1 MHEMNGYAGFEH
13 HDYRHRVTLCQDGMR
28 TSPQKRHTRSGFLH
42 PGNRFCPLAT
52 CQVMREGIRMKITDL
67 LRPEGIRIGVEPSD
81 QMDAIDQLI
90 ALQDASGNINDTIA
104 YKEAILARE
113 KEFSTAVGDG
123 IAIPHAKTAAV
134 RQPGLAAITMPKGVD
149 WNAPDG
155 APATLAFMIAAPE
168 GEANT
173 HLQILAKLSQLLMH
187 PEFADA
193 LRTAKT
199 PQELLATID
208 SAEAKRDEM
217 DAARTQAAA
226 PRGESDLP
234 EILAITACP
243 TGIAHTYMAAEAL
256 GKKGAELGVKVK
268 VETQGSAGAKNVLT
282 SEEIAHAK
290 GIIIAADKNVDRTR
304 FAGKRVYS
312 TNVSAGIQEPE
323 RLLRIILDNEAPVQE
338 GQATSAG
345 STDAAG
351 EKDSAWHVIYKHLM
365 NGVSHMLPFVIGG
378 GILTAI
384 AFLVD
389 IGAAGTGTYGSTIPA
404 AALFKTIGG
413 EAFGLMLP
421 ILAAFIAESIA
432 DRPGLA
438 PGFVGGLFAKTG
450 YDLAYLANIN
460 AATPPTTISGGFIA
474 ALFAGFA
481 AGYLTLG
488 IERLCDH
495 LPASLEGI
503 KPILLY
509 PLLGVLGI
517 GAIMLILDPLFGA
530 INTGL
535 SNFLNGMGTGNIV
548 LLGAIVGGM
557 MSIDMGGPFNK
568 AAYVFGTA
576 ALVSPG
582 GSTGQM
588 IMASVM
594 AGGMVPPLVIALSTT
609 FFKNRW
615 TRADRDAGL
624 VNYIMGL
631 SFISEGAI
639 PYAAA
644 DPGHVL
650 PSCIV
655 GSAVAGAL
663 SAAFGCTLPAPH
675 GGIWVIAVIGHP
687 LMYFVALVVGSIV
700 GALILS
706 VWKRGL
712 PAEEAGLA

>member
-1 MHEMNGYAGFEH
+1 
-13 HDYRHRVTLCQDGMR
+13 
-28 TSPQKRHTRSGFLH
+28 
-42 PGNRFCPLAT
+42 
-52 CQVMREGIRMKITDL
+52 MKITDL
-67 LRPEGIRIGVEPSD
+67 LRPEGIKINAVPSD
-81 QMDAIDQLI
+81 QMDAIDQLV
-90 ALQDASGNINDTIA
+90 ALQDASGNIADTVE
-104 YKEAILARE
+104 YKKAILARE
-113 KEFSTAVGDG
+113 GEFSTAVGDG
-123 IAIPHAKTAAV
+123 IAIPHAKTKAV
-134 RQPGLAAITMPKGVD
+134 KKPGLAAMTLAKGVD
-149 WNAPDG
+149 WKAPDD

-168 GEANT
+168 GQNNV
-173 HLQILAKLSQLLMH
+173 HLEMLAKLSQLLMH
-187 PEFADA
+187 EEFANA
-193 LRTAKT
+193 LRSAKT
-199 PQELLATID
+199 PEEFLATID
-208 SAEAKRDEM
+208 RGEAERDAEKAQEAKK
-217 DAARTQAAA
+217 DAAPKA
-226 PRGESDLP
+226 ESDLP
-234 EILAITACP
+234 EVLAITACP

-256 GKKGAELGVKVK
+256 EKKATEMGIKLKA
-268 VETQGSAGAKNVLT
+268 ETQGSAGAKNVLT
-282 SEEIAHAK
+282 AEEIAHAK
-290 GIIIAADKNVDRTR
+290 GIIIAADKNVERER
-304 FAGKRVYS
+304 FAGKPVYS

-323 RLLRIILDNEAPVQE
+323 KLINIILNGEAPVQE
-338 GQATSAG
+338 GSVATASSAG
-345 STDAAG
+345 SG
-351 EKDSAWHVIYKHLM
+351 EKDSVGHVLYKHLM

-389 IGAAGTGTYGSTIPA
+389 IKAAGTATYGSTIPA
-404 AALFKTIGG
+404 AALFKIIGG

-421 ILAAFIAESIA
+421 ILAAYIAESIA

-481 AGYLTLG
+481 AGYLMLG
-488 IERLCDH
+488 IERMCDD

-509 PLLGVLGI
+509 PLLGILAIGIVMLVLN
-517 GAIMLILDPLFGA
+517 PLFGA

-535 SNFLNGMGTGNIV
+535 SDFLNGMGTGNIV
-548 LLGAIVGGM
+548 LLGAVVGGM

-576 ALVSPG
+576 ALVTPG
-582 GSTGQM
+582 GTTGQI

-615 TRADRDAGL
+615 TKANRDAGL

-650 PSCIV
+650 PSCII
-655 GSAVAGAL
+655 GSAIAGGL
-663 SAAFGCTLPAPH
+663 SALFGCTLPAPH
-675 GGIWVIAVIGHP
+675 GGIWVIAVIGNP
-687 LMYFVALVVGSIV
+687 LMYAASVLIGSVV
-700 GALILS
+700 GALIISL
-706 VWKRGL
+706 WKKAL
-712 PAEEAGLA
+712 PASESGLA

>member
-1 MHEMNGYAGFEH
+1 
-13 HDYRHRVTLCQDGMR
+13 
-28 TSPQKRHTRSGFLH
+28 
-42 PGNRFCPLAT
+42 
-52 CQVMREGIRMKITDL
+52 MKITDL
-67 LRPEGIRIGVEPSD
+67 LRPEGIKINAVPSD
-81 QMDAIDQLI
+81 QMDAIDQLV
-90 ALQDASGNINDTIA
+90 ALQDASGNIADTVE
-104 YKEAILARE
+104 YKKAILARE
-113 KEFSTAVGDG
+113 GEFSTAVGDG
-123 IAIPHAKTAAV
+123 IAIPHAKTKAV
-134 RQPGLAAITMPKGVD
+134 KRPGLAAMTLAKGVD
-149 WNAPDG
+149 WKAPDD

-168 GEANT
+168 GQNNV
-173 HLQILAKLSQLLMH
+173 HLEMLAKLSQLLMH
-187 PEFADA
+187 EEFANA
-193 LRTAKT
+193 LRSAKT
-199 PQELLATID
+199 PEEFLATID
-208 SAEAKRDEM
+208 RGEAERDAEKAQEAKK
-217 DAARTQAAA
+217 DAAPKA
-226 PRGESDLP
+226 ESDLP
-234 EILAITACP
+234 EVLAITACP

-256 GKKGAELGVKVK
+256 EKKATEMGIKLKA
-268 VETQGSAGAKNVLT
+268 ETQGSAGAKNVLT
-282 SEEIAHAK
+282 AEEIAHAK
-290 GIIIAADKNVDRTR
+290 GIIIAADKNVERER
-304 FAGKRVYS
+304 FAGKPVYS

-323 RLLRIILDNEAPVQE
+323 KLINIILNGEAPVQE
-338 GQATSAG
+338 GSVATASSAI
-345 STDAAG
+345 SG
-351 EKDSAWHVIYKHLM
+351 EKDSVGHVLYKHLM

-389 IGAAGTGTYGSTIPA
+389 IKAAGTATYGSTIPA
-404 AALFKTIGG
+404 AALFKIIGG

-421 ILAAFIAESIA
+421 ILAAYIAESIA

-438 PGFVGGLFAKTG
+438 PGFVGGLFEKTG

-481 AGYLTLG
+481 AGYLMLG
-488 IERLCDH
+488 IERMCDS

-509 PLLGVLGI
+509 PFFGILAIGIVMLVLN
-517 GAIMLILDPLFGA
+517 PLFGA

-535 SNFLNGMGTGNIV
+535 SDFLNGMGTGNIV
-548 LLGAIVGGM
+548 LLGAVVGGM

-576 ALVSPG
+576 ALVTPG
-582 GSTGQM
+582 GTTGQI

-615 TRADRDAGL
+615 TKANRDAGL

-650 PSCIV
+650 PSCII
-655 GSAVAGAL
+655 GSAIAGGL
-663 SAAFGCTLPAPH
+663 SALFGCTLPAPH
-675 GGIWVIAVIGHP
+675 GGIWVIAVIGNP
-687 LMYFVALVVGSIV
+687 LMYAASVLIGSVV
-700 GALILS
+700 GALIISL
-706 VWKRGL
+706 WKKAL
-712 PAEEAGLA
+712 PASESGLA

>member
-1 MHEMNGYAGFEH
+1 
-13 HDYRHRVTLCQDGMR
+13 
-28 TSPQKRHTRSGFLH
+28 
-42 PGNRFCPLAT
+42 
-52 CQVMREGIRMKITDL
+52 MKITDL
-67 LRPEGIRIGVEPSD
+67 LRPEGIKINAVPSD
-81 QMDAIDQLI
+81 QMDAIDQLV
-90 ALQDASGNINDTIA
+90 ALQDASGNIADTVE
-104 YKEAILARE
+104 YKKAILARE
-113 KEFSTAVGDG
+113 GEFSTAVGDG
-123 IAIPHAKTAAV
+123 IAIPHAKTKAV
-134 RQPGLAAITMPKGVD
+134 KKPGLAAMTLAKGVD
-149 WNAPDG
+149 WKAPDD

-168 GEANT
+168 GQNNV
-173 HLQILAKLSQLLMH
+173 HLEMLAKLSQLLMH
-187 PEFADA
+187 EEFANA
-193 LRTAKT
+193 LRSAKT
-199 PQELLATID
+199 PEEFLATID
-208 SAEAKRDEM
+208 RGEAERDAEKAQEAKK
-217 DAARTQAAA
+217 DAAPKA
-226 PRGESDLP
+226 ESDLP
-234 EILAITACP
+234 EVLAITACP

-256 GKKGAELGVKVK
+256 EKKATEMGIKLKA
-268 VETQGSAGAKNVLT
+268 ETQGSAGAKNVLT
-282 SEEIAHAK
+282 AEEIAHAK
-290 GIIIAADKNVDRTR
+290 GIIIAADKNVERER
-304 FAGKRVYS
+304 FAGKPVYS

-323 RLLRIILDNEAPVQE
+323 KLINIILNGEAPVQE
-338 GQATSAG
+338 GSVATASSAG
-345 STDAAG
+345 SG
-351 EKDSAWHVIYKHLM
+351 EKDSVGHVLYKHLM

-389 IGAAGTGTYGSTIPA
+389 IKAAGTATYGSTIPA
-404 AALFKTIGG
+404 AALFKIIGG

-421 ILAAFIAESIA
+421 ILAAYIAESIA

-481 AGYLTLG
+481 AGYLMLG
-488 IERLCDH
+488 IERMCDN

-509 PLLGVLGI
+509 PLLGILAIGIVMLVLN
-517 GAIMLILDPLFGA
+517 PLFGA

-535 SNFLNGMGTGNIV
+535 SDFLNGMGTGNIV
-548 LLGAIVGGM
+548 LLGAVVGGM

-576 ALVSPG
+576 ALVTPG
-582 GSTGQM
+582 GTTGQI

-615 TRADRDAGL
+615 TKANRDAGL

-650 PSCIV
+650 PSCII
-655 GSAVAGAL
+655 GSAIAGGL
-663 SAAFGCTLPAPH
+663 SALFGCTLPAPH
-675 GGIWVIAVIGHP
+675 GGIWVIAVIGNP
-687 LMYFVALVVGSIV
+687 LMYAASVLIGSVV
-700 GALILS
+700 GALIISL
-706 VWKRGL
+706 WKKAL
-712 PAEEAGLA
+712 PAPESGLA

>member
-1 MHEMNGYAGFEH
+1 
-13 HDYRHRVTLCQDGMR
+13 
-28 TSPQKRHTRSGFLH
+28 
-42 PGNRFCPLAT
+42 
-52 CQVMREGIRMKITDL
+52 MKITDL
-67 LRPEGIRIGVEPSD
+67 LRPEGIKINAVPSD
-81 QMDAIDQLI
+81 QMDAIDQLV
-90 ALQDASGNINDTIA
+90 ALQDASGNIADTVE
-104 YKEAILARE
+104 YKKAILARE
-113 KEFSTAVGDG
+113 GEFSTAVGDG
-123 IAIPHAKTAAV
+123 IAIPHAKTKAV
-134 RQPGLAAITMPKGVD
+134 KKPGLAAMTLAKGVD
-149 WNAPDG
+149 WKAPDD

-168 GEANT
+168 GQNNV
-173 HLQILAKLSQLLMH
+173 HLEMLAKLSQLLMH
-187 PEFADA
+187 EEFANA
-193 LRTAKT
+193 LRSAKT
-199 PQELLATID
+199 PEEFLATID
-208 SAEAKRDEM
+208 RGEAERDAEKAQEAKK
-217 DAARTQAAA
+217 DAAPKA
-226 PRGESDLP
+226 ESNLP
-234 EILAITACP
+234 EVLAITACP

-256 GKKGAELGVKVK
+256 EKKATEMGIKLKA
-268 VETQGSAGAKNVLT
+268 ETQGSAGAKNVLT
-282 SEEIAHAK
+282 AEEIAHAK
-290 GIIIAADKNVDRTR
+290 GIIIAADKNVERER
-304 FAGKRVYS
+304 FAGKPVYS

-323 RLLRIILDNEAPVQE
+323 KLINIILNGEAPVQE
-338 GQATSAG
+338 GSVATASSAG
-345 STDAAG
+345 SG
-351 EKDSAWHVIYKHLM
+351 EKDSVGHVLYKHLM

-389 IGAAGTGTYGSTIPA
+389 IKAAGTATYGSTIPA
-404 AALFKTIGG
+404 AALFKIIGG

-421 ILAAFIAESIA
+421 ILAAYIAESIA

-481 AGYLTLG
+481 AGYLMLG
-488 IERLCDH
+488 IERMCDN

-509 PLLGVLGI
+509 PLLGILAIGIVMLVLN
-517 GAIMLILDPLFGA
+517 PLFGA

-535 SNFLNGMGTGNIV
+535 SDFLNGMGTGNIV
-548 LLGAIVGGM
+548 LLGAVVGGM

-576 ALVSPG
+576 ALVTPG
-582 GSTGQM
+582 GTTGQI

-615 TRADRDAGL
+615 TKANRDAGL

-650 PSCIV
+650 PSCII
-655 GSAVAGAL
+655 GSAIAGGL
-663 SAAFGCTLPAPH
+663 SALFGCTLPAPH
-675 GGIWVIAVIGHP
+675 GGIWVIAVIGNP
-687 LMYFVALVVGSIV
+687 LMYAASVLIGSVV
-700 GALILS
+700 GALIISL
-706 VWKRGL
+706 WKKAL
-712 PAEEAGLA
+712 PASESGLA

>member
-1 MHEMNGYAGFEH
+1 
-13 HDYRHRVTLCQDGMR
+13 
-28 TSPQKRHTRSGFLH
+28 
-42 PGNRFCPLAT
+42 
-52 CQVMREGIRMKITDL
+52 MKITDL
-67 LRPEGIRIGVEPSD
+67 LRPEGIKINAVPSD
-81 QMDAIDQLI
+81 QMDAIDQLV
-90 ALQDASGNINDTIA
+90 ALQDASGNIADTVE
-104 YKEAILARE
+104 YKKAILARE
-113 KEFSTAVGDG
+113 GEFSTAVGDG
-123 IAIPHAKTAAV
+123 IAIPHAKTKAV
-134 RQPGLAAITMPKGVD
+134 KKPGLAAMTLAKGVD
-149 WNAPDG
+149 WKAPDD

-168 GEANT
+168 GQNNV
-173 HLQILAKLSQLLMH
+173 HLEMLAKLSQLLMH
-187 PEFADA
+187 EEFANA
-193 LRTAKT
+193 LRSAKT
-199 PQELLATID
+199 PEEFLATID
-208 SAEAKRDEM
+208 RGEAERDAEKAQEAKK
-217 DAARTQAAA
+217 DAAPKA
-226 PRGESDLP
+226 ESDLP
-234 EILAITACP
+234 EVLAITACP

-256 GKKGAELGVKVK
+256 EKKATEMGIKLKA
-268 VETQGSAGAKNVLT
+268 ETQGSAGAKNVLT
-282 SEEIAHAK
+282 AEEIAHAK
-290 GIIIAADKNVDRTR
+290 GIIIAADKNVERER
-304 FAGKRVYS
+304 FAGKPVYS

-323 RLLRIILDNEAPVQE
+323 KLINIILNGEAPVQE
-338 GQATSAG
+338 GSVATASSAG
-345 STDAAG
+345 SG
-351 EKDSAWHVIYKHLM
+351 EKDSVGHVLYKHLM

-389 IGAAGTGTYGSTIPA
+389 IKAAGTATYGSTIPA

-421 ILAAFIAESIA
+421 ILAAYIAESIA

-481 AGYLTLG
+481 AGYLMLG
-488 IERLCDH
+488 IERMCDN

-509 PLLGVLGI
+509 PLLGILAIGIVMLVLN
-517 GAIMLILDPLFGA
+517 PLFGA

-535 SNFLNGMGTGNIV
+535 SDFLNGMGTGNIV
-548 LLGAIVGGM
+548 LLGAVVGGM

-576 ALVSPG
+576 ALVTPG
-582 GSTGQM
+582 GTTGQI

-615 TRADRDAGL
+615 TKANRDAGL

-650 PSCIV
+650 PSCII
-655 GSAVAGAL
+655 GSAIAGGL
-663 SAAFGCTLPAPH
+663 SALFGCTLPAPH
-675 GGIWVIAVIGHP
+675 GGIWVIAVIGNP
-687 LMYFVALVVGSIV
+687 LMYAASVLIGSVV
-700 GALILS
+700 GALIISL
-706 VWKRGL
+706 WKKAL
-712 PAEEAGLA
+712 PASESGLA

>member
-1 MHEMNGYAGFEH
+1 
-13 HDYRHRVTLCQDGMR
+13 
-28 TSPQKRHTRSGFLH
+28 
-42 PGNRFCPLAT
+42 
-52 CQVMREGIRMKITDL
+52 MKITDL
-67 LRPEGIRIGVEPSD
+67 LRPEGIKINAVPSD
-81 QMDAIDQLI
+81 QMDAIDQLV
-90 ALQDASGNINDTIA
+90 ALQDASGNIADTVE
-104 YKEAILARE
+104 YKKAILARE
-113 KEFSTAVGDG
+113 GEFSTAVGDG
-123 IAIPHAKTAAV
+123 IAIPHAKTKAV
-134 RQPGLAAITMPKGVD
+134 KKPGLAAMTLAKGVD
-149 WNAPDG
+149 WKAPDD

-168 GEANT
+168 GQNNV
-173 HLQILAKLSQLLMH
+173 HLEMLAKLSQLLMH
-187 PEFADA
+187 EEFANA
-193 LRTAKT
+193 LRSAKT
-199 PQELLATID
+199 PEEFLATID
-208 SAEAKRDEM
+208 RGEAERDAKKAQEAKK
-217 DAARTQAAA
+217 DAATKA
-226 PRGESDLP
+226 ESDLP
-234 EILAITACP
+234 EVLAITACP

-256 GKKGAELGVKVK
+256 EKKATEMGIKLKA
-268 VETQGSAGAKNVLT
+268 ETQGSAGAKNVLT
-282 SEEIAHAK
+282 AEEIAHAK
-290 GIIIAADKNVDRTR
+290 GIIIAADKNVERER
-304 FAGKRVYS
+304 FAGKPVYS

-323 RLLRIILDNEAPVQE
+323 KLINIILNGEAPVQE
-338 GQATSAG
+338 GSVATASSAI
-345 STDAAG
+345 SG
-351 EKDSAWHVIYKHLM
+351 EKDSVGHVLYKHLM

-389 IGAAGTGTYGSTIPA
+389 IKAAGTATYGSTIPA
-404 AALFKTIGG
+404 AALFKIIGG

-421 ILAAFIAESIA
+421 ILAAYIAESIA

-481 AGYLTLG
+481 AGYLMLG
-488 IERLCDH
+488 IERMCDS

-509 PLLGVLGI
+509 PLLGILAIGIVMLVLN
-517 GAIMLILDPLFGA
+517 PLFGA

-535 SNFLNGMGTGNIV
+535 SDFLNGMGTGNIV
-548 LLGAIVGGM
+548 LLGAVVGGM

-576 ALVSPG
+576 ALVTPG
-582 GSTGQM
+582 GTTGQI

-615 TRADRDAGL
+615 TKANRDAGL

-650 PSCIV
+650 PSCII
-655 GSAVAGAL
+655 GSAIAGGL
-663 SAAFGCTLPAPH
+663 SALFGCTLPAPH
-675 GGIWVIAVIGHP
+675 GGIWVIAVIGNP
-687 LMYFVALVVGSIV
+687 LMYAASVLIGSVV
-700 GALILS
+700 GALIISL
-706 VWKRGL
+706 WKKAL
-712 PAEEAGLA
+712 PASESGLA

>member
-1 MHEMNGYAGFEH
+1 
-13 HDYRHRVTLCQDGMR
+13 
-28 TSPQKRHTRSGFLH
+28 
-42 PGNRFCPLAT
+42 
-52 CQVMREGIRMKITDL
+52 MKITDL
-67 LRPEGIRIGVEPSD
+67 LRPEGIKINAVPSD
-81 QMDAIDQLI
+81 QMDAIDQLV
-90 ALQDASGNINDTIA
+90 ALQDASGNIADTVE
-104 YKEAILARE
+104 YKKAILARE
-113 KEFSTAVGDG
+113 GEFSTAVGDG
-123 IAIPHAKTAAV
+123 IAIPHAKTKAV
-134 RQPGLAAITMPKGVD
+134 KKPGLAAMTLAKGVD
-149 WNAPDG
+149 WKAPDD

-168 GEANT
+168 GQNNV
-173 HLQILAKLSQLLMH
+173 HLEMLAKLSQLLMH
-187 PEFADA
+187 EEFANA
-193 LRTAKT
+193 LRSAKT
-199 PQELLATID
+199 PEEFLATID
-208 SAEAKRDEM
+208 RGEAERDAEKAQEAKK
-217 DAARTQAAA
+217 DAAPKA
-226 PRGESDLP
+226 ESDLP
-234 EILAITACP
+234 EVLAITACP

-256 GKKGAELGVKVK
+256 EKKATEMGIKLKA
-268 VETQGSAGAKNVLT
+268 ETQGSAGAKNVLT
-282 SEEIAHAK
+282 AEEIAHAK
-290 GIIIAADKNVDRTR
+290 GIIIAADKNVERER
-304 FAGKRVYS
+304 FAGKPVYS

-323 RLLRIILDNEAPVQE
+323 KLINIILNGEAPVQE
-338 GQATSAG
+338 GSVATASSAG
-345 STDAAG
+345 SG
-351 EKDSAWHVIYKHLM
+351 EKDSVGHVLYKHLM

-389 IGAAGTGTYGSTIPA
+389 IKAAGTATYGSTIPA
-404 AALFKTIGG
+404 AALFKIIGG

-421 ILAAFIAESIA
+421 ILAAYIAESIA

-481 AGYLTLG
+481 AGYLMLG
-488 IERLCDH
+488 IERMCDN

-509 PLLGVLGI
+509 PLLGILAIGIVMLVLN
-517 GAIMLILDPLFGA
+517 PLFGA

-535 SNFLNGMGTGNIV
+535 SDFLNGMGTGNIV
-548 LLGAIVGGM
+548 LLGAVVGGM

-576 ALVSPG
+576 ALVTPG
-582 GSTGQM
+582 GTTGQI

-615 TRADRDAGL
+615 TKANRDAGL

-650 PSCIV
+650 PSCII
-655 GSAVAGAL
+655 GSAIAGGL
-663 SAAFGCTLPAPH
+663 SALFGCTLPAPH
-675 GGIWVIAVIGHP
+675 GGIWVIAVIGNP
-687 LMYFVALVVGSIV
+687 LMYAASVLIGSVV
-700 GALILS
+700 GALIISL
-706 VWKRGL
+706 WKKAL
-712 PAEEAGLA
+712 PASESGLA

>member
-1 MHEMNGYAGFEH
+1 
-13 HDYRHRVTLCQDGMR
+13 
-28 TSPQKRHTRSGFLH
+28 
-42 PGNRFCPLAT
+42 
-52 CQVMREGIRMKITDL
+52 MKITDL
-67 LRPEGIRIGVEPSD
+67 LRPEGIKINAVPSD
-81 QMDAIDQLI
+81 QMDAIDQLV
-90 ALQDASGNINDTIA
+90 ALQDASGNIADTVE
-104 YKEAILARE
+104 YKKAILARE
-113 KEFSTAVGDG
+113 GEFSTAVGDG
-123 IAIPHAKTAAV
+123 IAIPHAKTKAV
-134 RQPGLAAITMPKGVD
+134 KKPGLAAMTLAKGVD
-149 WNAPDG
+149 WKAPDD

-168 GEANT
+168 GQNNV
-173 HLQILAKLSQLLMH
+173 HLEMLAKLSQLLMH
-187 PEFADA
+187 EEFANA
-193 LRTAKT
+193 LRSAKT
-199 PQELLATID
+199 PEEFLATID
-208 SAEAKRDEM
+208 RGEAERDAEKAQEAKK
-217 DAARTQAAA
+217 DAAPKA
-226 PRGESDLP
+226 ESDLP
-234 EILAITACP
+234 EVLAITACP

-256 GKKGAELGVKVK
+256 EKKATEMGIKLKA
-268 VETQGSAGAKNVLT
+268 ETQGSAGVKNVLT
-282 SEEIAHAK
+282 AEEIAHAK
-290 GIIIAADKNVDRTR
+290 GIIIAADKNVERER
-304 FAGKRVYS
+304 FAGKPVYS

-323 RLLRIILDNEAPVQE
+323 KLINIILNGEAPVQE
-338 GQATSAG
+338 GSVATASSAI
-345 STDAAG
+345 SG
-351 EKDSAWHVIYKHLM
+351 EKDSVGHVLYKHLM

-384 AFLVD
+384 AFLAD
-389 IGAAGTGTYGSTIPA
+389 IKAAGTATYGSTIPA
-404 AALFKTIGG
+404 AALFKIIGG

-421 ILAAFIAESIA
+421 ILAAYIAESIA

-481 AGYLTLG
+481 AGYLMLG
-488 IERLCDH
+488 IERMCDS

-509 PLLGVLGI
+509 PLLGILAIGIVMLVLN
-517 GAIMLILDPLFGA
+517 PLFGA

-535 SNFLNGMGTGNIV
+535 SDFLNGMGTGNIV
-548 LLGAIVGGM
+548 LLGAVVGGM

-576 ALVSPG
+576 ALVTPG
-582 GSTGQM
+582 GTTGQI

-615 TRADRDAGL
+615 TKANRDAGL

-650 PSCIV
+650 PSCII
-655 GSAVAGAL
+655 GSAIAGGL
-663 SAAFGCTLPAPH
+663 SALFGCTLPAPH
-675 GGIWVIAVIGHP
+675 GGIWVIAVIGNP
-687 LMYFVALVVGSIV
+687 LMYAASVLIGSVV
-700 GALILS
+700 GALIISL
-706 VWKRGL
+706 WKKAL
-712 PAEEAGLA
+712 PASESGLA

>member
-1 MHEMNGYAGFEH
+1 
-13 HDYRHRVTLCQDGMR
+13 
-28 TSPQKRHTRSGFLH
+28 
-42 PGNRFCPLAT
+42 
-52 CQVMREGIRMKITDL
+52 MKITDL
-67 LRPEGIRIGVEPSD
+67 LRPEGIKINAVPSD
-81 QMDAIDQLI
+81 QMDAIDQLV
-90 ALQDASGNINDTIA
+90 ALQDASGNIADTVE
-104 YKEAILARE
+104 YKKAILARE
-113 KEFSTAVGDG
+113 GEFSTAVGDG
-123 IAIPHAKTAAV
+123 IAIPHAKTKAV
-134 RQPGLAAITMPKGVD
+134 KKPGLAAMTLAKGVD
-149 WNAPDG
+149 WKAPDD

-168 GEANT
+168 GQNNV
-173 HLQILAKLSQLLMH
+173 HLEMLAKLSQLLMH
-187 PEFADA
+187 EEFANA
-193 LRTAKT
+193 LRSAKT
-199 PQELLATID
+199 PEEFLATID
-208 SAEAKRDEM
+208 RGEAERDAEKAQEAKK
-217 DAARTQAAA
+217 DAAPKA
-226 PRGESDLP
+226 ESDLP
-234 EILAITACP
+234 EVLAITACP

-256 GKKGAELGVKVK
+256 EKKATEMGIKLKA
-268 VETQGSAGAKNVLT
+268 ETQGSAGAKNVLT
-282 SEEIAHAK
+282 AEEIAHAK
-290 GIIIAADKNVDRTR
+290 GIIIAADKNVERER
-304 FAGKRVYS
+304 FAGKPVYS

-323 RLLRIILDNEAPVQE
+323 KLINIILNGEAPVQE
-338 GQATSAG
+338 GSVATASSAI
-345 STDAAG
+345 SG
-351 EKDSAWHVIYKHLM
+351 EKDSVGHVLYKHLM

-389 IGAAGTGTYGSTIPA
+389 IKAAGTATYGSTIPA
-404 AALFKTIGG
+404 AALFKIIGG

-421 ILAAFIAESIA
+421 ILAAYIAESIA

-460 AATPPTTISGGFIA
+460 AATPPTTISGGFIV

-481 AGYLTLG
+481 AGYLMLG
-488 IERLCDH
+488 IERMCDS

-509 PLLGVLGI
+509 PLLGILAIGIVMLVLN
-517 GAIMLILDPLFGA
+517 PLFGA

-535 SNFLNGMGTGNIV
+535 SDFLNGMGTGNIV
-548 LLGAIVGGM
+548 LLGAVVGGM

-576 ALVSPG
+576 ALVTPG
-582 GSTGQM
+582 GTTGQI

-615 TRADRDAGL
+615 TKANRDAGL

-650 PSCIV
+650 PSCII
-655 GSAVAGAL
+655 GSAIAGGL
-663 SAAFGCTLPAPH
+663 SALFGCTLPAPH
-675 GGIWVIAVIGHP
+675 GGIWVIAVIGNP
-687 LMYFVALVVGSIV
+687 LMYAASVLIGSVV
-700 GALILS
+700 GALIISL
-706 VWKRGL
+706 WKKAL
-712 PAEEAGLA
+712 PASESGLA

>member
-1 MHEMNGYAGFEH
+1 
-13 HDYRHRVTLCQDGMR
+13 
-28 TSPQKRHTRSGFLH
+28 
-42 PGNRFCPLAT
+42 
-52 CQVMREGIRMKITDL
+52 MKITDL
-67 LRPEGIRIGVEPSD
+67 LRPEGIKINAVPSD
-81 QMDAIDQLI
+81 QMDAIDQLV
-90 ALQDASGNINDTIA
+90 ALQDASGNIADTVE
-104 YKEAILARE
+104 YKKAILARE
-113 KEFSTAVGDG
+113 GEFSTAVGDG
-123 IAIPHAKTAAV
+123 IAIPHAKTKAV
-134 RQPGLAAITMPKGVD
+134 KKPGLAAMTLAKGVD
-149 WNAPDG
+149 WKAPDD

-168 GEANT
+168 GQNNV
-173 HLQILAKLSQLLMH
+173 HLEMLAKLSQLLMH
-187 PEFADA
+187 EEFANA
-193 LRTAKT
+193 LRSAKT
-199 PQELLATID
+199 PEEFLATID
-208 SAEAKRDEM
+208 RGEAERDAEKAQEAKKE
-217 DAARTQAAA
+217 AA
-226 PRGESDLP
+226 PKAESDLP
-234 EILAITACP
+234 EVLAITACP

-256 GKKGAELGVKVK
+256 EKKATEMGIKLKA
-268 VETQGSAGAKNVLT
+268 ETQGSAGAKNVLT
-282 SEEIAHAK
+282 AEEIAHAK
-290 GIIIAADKNVDRTR
+290 GIIIAADKNVERER
-304 FAGKRVYS
+304 FAGKPVYS

-323 RLLRIILDNEAPVQE
+323 KLINIILNGEAPVQE
-338 GQATSAG
+338 GSVATASSAG
-345 STDAAG
+345 SG
-351 EKDSAWHVIYKHLM
+351 EKDSVGHVLYKHLM

-389 IGAAGTGTYGSTIPA
+389 IKAAGTATYGSTIPA

-421 ILAAFIAESIA
+421 ILAAYIAESIA

-481 AGYLTLG
+481 AGYLMLG
-488 IERLCDH
+488 IERMCDS

-509 PLLGVLGI
+509 PLLGILAIGIVMLVLN
-517 GAIMLILDPLFGA
+517 PLFGA

-535 SNFLNGMGTGNIV
+535 SDFLNGMGTGNIV
-548 LLGAIVGGM
+548 LLGAVVGGM

-576 ALVSPG
+576 ALVTPG
-582 GSTGQM
+582 GTTGQI

-615 TRADRDAGL
+615 TKANRDAGL

-650 PSCIV
+650 PSCII
-655 GSAVAGAL
+655 GSAIAGGL
-663 SAAFGCTLPAPH
+663 SALFGCTLPAPH
-675 GGIWVIAVIGHP
+675 GGIWVIAVIGNP
-687 LMYFVALVVGSIV
+687 LMYAASVLIGSVV
-700 GALILS
+700 GALIISL
-706 VWKRGL
+706 WKKAL
-712 PAEEAGLA
+712 PASESGLA

>member
-1 MHEMNGYAGFEH
+1 
-13 HDYRHRVTLCQDGMR
+13 
-28 TSPQKRHTRSGFLH
+28 
-42 PGNRFCPLAT
+42 
-52 CQVMREGIRMKITDL
+52 MKITDL
-67 LRPEGIRIGVEPSD
+67 LRPEGIKINAVPSD
-81 QMDAIDQLI
+81 QMDAIDQLV
-90 ALQDASGNINDTIA
+90 ALQDASGNIADTVE
-104 YKEAILARE
+104 YKKAILARE
-113 KEFSTAVGDG
+113 GEFSTAVGDG
-123 IAIPHAKTAAV
+123 IAIPHAKTKAV
-134 RQPGLAAITMPKGVD
+134 KKPGLAAMTLAKGVD
-149 WNAPDG
+149 WKAPDD
-155 APATLAFMIAAPE
+155 APATLTFMIAAPE
-168 GEANT
+168 GQNNV
-173 HLQILAKLSQLLMH
+173 HLEMLAKLSQLLMH
-187 PEFADA
+187 EEFANA
-193 LRTAKT
+193 LRSAKT
-199 PQELLATID
+199 PEEFLATID
-208 SAEAKRDEM
+208 RGEAERDAEKAQEAKK
-217 DAARTQAAA
+217 DAAPKA
-226 PRGESDLP
+226 ESDLP
-234 EILAITACP
+234 EVLAITACP

-256 GKKGAELGVKVK
+256 EKKATEMGIKLKA
-268 VETQGSAGAKNVLT
+268 ETQGSAGAKNVLT
-282 SEEIAHAK
+282 AEEIAHAK
-290 GIIIAADKNVDRTR
+290 GIIIAADKNVERER
-304 FAGKRVYS
+304 FAGKPVYS

-323 RLLRIILDNEAPVQE
+323 KLINIILNGEAPVQE
-338 GQATSAG
+338 GSVATASSAG
-345 STDAAG
+345 SG
-351 EKDSAWHVIYKHLM
+351 EKDSVGHVLYKHLM

-389 IGAAGTGTYGSTIPA
+389 IKAAGTATYGSTIPA
-404 AALFKTIGG
+404 AALFKIIGG

-421 ILAAFIAESIA
+421 ILAAYIAESIA

-481 AGYLTLG
+481 AGYLMLG
-488 IERLCDH
+488 IERMCDN

-509 PLLGVLGI
+509 PLLGILAIGIVMLVLN
-517 GAIMLILDPLFGA
+517 PLFGA

-535 SNFLNGMGTGNIV
+535 SDFLNGMGTGNIV
-548 LLGAIVGGM
+548 LLGAVVGGM

-576 ALVSPG
+576 ALVTPG
-582 GSTGQM
+582 GTTGQI

-615 TRADRDAGL
+615 TKANRDAGL

-650 PSCIV
+650 PSCII
-655 GSAVAGAL
+655 GSAIAGGL
-663 SAAFGCTLPAPH
+663 SALFGCTLPAPH
-675 GGIWVIAVIGHP
+675 GGIWVIAVIGNP
-687 LMYFVALVVGSIV
+687 LMYAASILIGSVV
-700 GALILS
+700 GALIISL
-706 VWKRGL
+706 WKKAL
-712 PAEEAGLA
+712 PASESGLA

>member
-1 MHEMNGYAGFEH
+1 
-13 HDYRHRVTLCQDGMR
+13 
-28 TSPQKRHTRSGFLH
+28 
-42 PGNRFCPLAT
+42 
-52 CQVMREGIRMKITDL
+52 MKITDL
-67 LRPEGIRIGVEPSD
+67 LRPEGIKINAVPSD
-81 QMDAIDQLI
+81 QMDAIDQLV
-90 ALQDASGNINDTIA
+90 ALQDASGNIADTVE
-104 YKEAILARE
+104 YKKAILARE
-113 KEFSTAVGDG
+113 GEFSTAVGDG
-123 IAIPHAKTAAV
+123 IAIPHAKTKAV
-134 RQPGLAAITMPKGVD
+134 KKPGLAAMTLAKGVD
-149 WNAPDG
+149 WKAPDD

-168 GEANT
+168 GQNNV
-173 HLQILAKLSQLLMH
+173 HLEMLAKLSQLLMH
-187 PEFADA
+187 EEFANA
-193 LRTAKT
+193 LRSAKT
-199 PQELLATID
+199 PEEFLATID
-208 SAEAKRDEM
+208 RGEAERDAEKAQEAKK
-217 DAARTQAAA
+217 DAAPKA
-226 PRGESDLP
+226 ESDLP
-234 EILAITACP
+234 EVLAITACP

-256 GKKGAELGVKVK
+256 EKKATEMGIKLKA
-268 VETQGSAGAKNVLT
+268 ETQGSVGAKNVLT
-282 SEEIAHAK
+282 AEEIAHAK
-290 GIIIAADKNVDRTR
+290 GIIIAADKNVERER
-304 FAGKRVYS
+304 FAGKPVYS

-323 RLLRIILDNEAPVQE
+323 KLINIILNGEAPVQE
-338 GQATSAG
+338 GSVATASSAI
-345 STDAAG
+345 SG
-351 EKDSAWHVIYKHLM
+351 EKDSVGHVLYKHLM

-389 IGAAGTGTYGSTIPA
+389 IKAAGTATYGSTIPA

-421 ILAAFIAESIA
+421 ILAAYIAESIA

-481 AGYLTLG
+481 AGYLMLG
-488 IERLCDH
+488 IERMCDS

-509 PLLGVLGI
+509 PLLGILAIGIVMLVLN
-517 GAIMLILDPLFGA
+517 PLFGA

-535 SNFLNGMGTGNIV
+535 SDFLNGMGTGNIV
-548 LLGAIVGGM
+548 LLGAVVGGM

-576 ALVSPG
+576 ALVTPG
-582 GSTGQM
+582 GTTGQI

-615 TRADRDAGL
+615 TKANRDAGL

-650 PSCIV
+650 PSCII
-655 GSAVAGAL
+655 GSAIAGGL
-663 SAAFGCTLPAPH
+663 SALFGCTLPAPH
-675 GGIWVIAVIGHP
+675 GGIWVIAVIGNP
-687 LMYFVALVVGSIV
+687 LMYAASVLIGSVV
-700 GALILS
+700 GALIISL
-706 VWKRGL
+706 WKKAL
-712 PAEEAGLA
+712 PASESGLA

>member
-1 MHEMNGYAGFEH
+1 
-13 HDYRHRVTLCQDGMR
+13 
-28 TSPQKRHTRSGFLH
+28 
-42 PGNRFCPLAT
+42 
-52 CQVMREGIRMKITDL
+52 MKITDL
-67 LRPEGIRIGVEPSD
+67 LRPEGIKINAVPSD
-81 QMDAIDQLI
+81 QMDAIDQLV
-90 ALQDASGNINDTIA
+90 ALQDASGNIADTVE
-104 YKEAILARE
+104 YKKAILARE
-113 KEFSTAVGDG
+113 GEFSTAVGDG
-123 IAIPHAKTAAV
+123 IAIPHAKTKAV
-134 RQPGLAAITMPKGVD
+134 KKPGLAAMTLAKGVD
-149 WNAPDG
+149 WKAPDD

-168 GEANT
+168 GQNNV
-173 HLQILAKLSQLLMH
+173 HLEMLAKLSQLLMH
-187 PEFADA
+187 EEFANA
-193 LRTAKT
+193 LRSAKT
-199 PQELLATID
+199 HEEFLATID
-208 SAEAKRDEM
+208 RGEAERDAEKAQEAKK
-217 DAARTQAAA
+217 DAAPKA
-226 PRGESDLP
+226 ESDLP
-234 EILAITACP
+234 EVLAITACP

-256 GKKGAELGVKVK
+256 EKKATEMGIKLKA
-268 VETQGSAGAKNVLT
+268 ETQGSAGAKNVLT
-282 SEEIAHAK
+282 AEEIAHAK
-290 GIIIAADKNVDRTR
+290 GIIIAADKNVERER
-304 FAGKRVYS
+304 FAGKPVYS

-323 RLLRIILDNEAPVQE
+323 KLINIILNGEAPVQE
-338 GQATSAG
+338 GSVATASSAI
-345 STDAAG
+345 SG
-351 EKDSAWHVIYKHLM
+351 EKDSVGHVLYKHLM

-389 IGAAGTGTYGSTIPA
+389 IKAAGTATYGSTIPA
-404 AALFKTIGG
+404 AALFKIIGG

-421 ILAAFIAESIA
+421 ILAAYIAESIA

-481 AGYLTLG
+481 AGYLMLG
-488 IERLCDH
+488 IERMCDN

-509 PLLGVLGI
+509 PLLGILAIGIVMLVLN
-517 GAIMLILDPLFGA
+517 PLFGA

-535 SNFLNGMGTGNIV
+535 SDFLNGMGTGNIV
-548 LLGAIVGGM
+548 LLGAVVGGM

-576 ALVSPG
+576 ALVTPG
-582 GSTGQM
+582 GTTGQI

-615 TRADRDAGL
+615 TKANRDAGL

-650 PSCIV
+650 PSCII
-655 GSAVAGAL
+655 GSAIAGGL
-663 SAAFGCTLPAPH
+663 SALFGCTLPAPH
-675 GGIWVIAVIGHP
+675 GGIWVIAVIGNP
-687 LMYFVALVVGSIV
+687 LMYAASVLIGSVV
-700 GALILS
+700 GALIISL
-706 VWKRGL
+706 WKKAL
-712 PAEEAGLA
+712 PASESGLA